1 LATRLST
8 DRPDEAAGGE
18 SRRLRDVATR
28 AFYDYVLPEV
38 RARMPHIADSIVV
51 SITSSVAYGVAD
63 AYSDLDVFITFL
75 RHRDYVR
82 YASGLSELIDG
93 LRWPDWYAT
102 VCDKGVRFELES
114 LSRSDIARTYRSPH
128 RPDYWMEQTD
138 WLMSWFGSGIP
149 IYDPSRIRERF
160 DRRCRFYP
168 PRIANWRLRGARIRV
183 VKASRRTSELLAANP
198 DLTFEAARSAWRA
211 VTAALDA
218 AYLVGGSYGPHPK
231 WRRPL
236 ANRLLAHSG
245 DALRVVAALD
255 VVADSIRTATSVD
268 QLDDRLV
275 ELVQTV
281 PVPLDD
287 ADGADLARTALT
299 FREPCGRHS
308 SVVSTVAIPESLERF
323 VLDLAAE
330 GTATYLPDELGV
342 SALLR
347 WNGTYDVAMRVCDM
361 LRWLVANGVLDTP
374 LPVQVTSESRSV
386 KRRRSLYYNFL
397 IWRKLRVVEKA
408 LRRDQPFNFLWY
420 MLQVAELLLEV
431 IARLQD
437 GFRPP
442 EHQYAREVPGLVA
455 SSPVAAGELG
465 ELLLVPAALRRGIDE
480 PDWFLGWGWR
490 MYRDIRDHLVRAGE
504 LPDAAARD
512 PLATQW
518 DVEYWKYENL
528 FV

>member
-8 DRPDEAAGGE
+8 DPPDEAASGE
-18 SRRLRDVATR
+18 SQRLRDVATS
-28 AFYDYVLPEV
+28 AFYDYVLPEM
-38 RARMPHIADSIVV
+38 RARMPQIADSIVV

-63 AYSDLDVFITFL
+63 AYSDLDVFISFL

-82 YASGLSELIDG
+82 HASQLNELISR

-149 IYDPSRIRERF
+149 IYDPSRVRERF

-168 PRIANWRLRGARIRV
+168 ARIANWRLRGTRIRV
-183 VKASRRTSELLAANP
+183 AKASRRASELLAANP

-218 AYLVGGSYGPHPK
+218 AYLVGGCYGPHPK

-236 ANRLLAHSG
+236 APSMLAHSEE
-245 DALRVVAALD
+245 ALRVVTALD
-255 VVADSIRTATSVD
+255 AVADGILAAASAEQMD
-268 QLDDRLV
+268 ERLA
-275 ELVQTV
+275 ELMQTV
-281 PVPLDD
+281 PVPLS
-287 ADGADLARTALT
+287 DGAVFERTALT
-299 FREPCGRHS
+299 FQEPCGGNS
-308 SVVSTVAIPESLERF
+308 CVLSTVAIPESLEGF
-323 VLDLAAE
+323 VLDVTAE

-347 WNGTYDVAMRVCDM
+347 WNGTYDLAMRVCDR

-374 LPVQVTSESRSV
+374 LPVQVTPESRSV
-386 KRRRSLYYNFL
+386 KRRRWLYYNFL
-397 IWRKLRVVEKA
+397 IWRKLRVVEKS

-420 MLQVAELLLEV
+420 VLQVSELLLEV

-442 EHQYAREVPGLVA
+442 EHQYAREVPALIA
-455 SSPVAAGELG
+455 SSPVAADELG

-480 PDWFLGWGWR
+480 PEWFLDWSWR

-504 LPDAAARD
+504 LPDAAAQD